1 MLEGVESIVS
11 AGGDVGGSRAAV
23 STEGGGRSFVKSRFL
38 RAVLNMFRR
47 TTAVARDG
55 LPHIFE
61 VDLYRV
67 GDDFAGQILVKR
79 EKFFII
85 V

>member
-1 MLEGVESIVS
+1 M
-11 AGGDVGGSRAAV
+11 
-23 STEGGGRSFVKSRFL
+23 KSRFL
-38 RAVLNMFRR
+38 RAVLNNVFRR
-47 TTAVARDG
+47 TTAVALDG